1 MGMRAISR
9 AVGYLLVFAL
19 SLDRA
24 TIPFGTVEPG
34 GFAELVDRNA
44 ITVTA
49 DTGTMW
55 YLRVAHSG
63 DLPGVALEF
72 RTSGGRGTG
81 THYWTPIG
89 EYPRIA
95 YTSTMAEGV
104 TGPAG
109 FPVTFSY
116 RMLAAPDAEA
126 GPRAW
131 VVTYT
136 LSATP

>member
-1 MGMRAISR
+1 MGTGPGPRA
-9 AVGYLLVFAL
+9 AGFLLVFAL
-19 SLDRA
+19 SLDRS
-24 TIPFGTVEPG
+24 TIPFGTVDPG
-34 GFAELVDRNA
+34 GTAELIDRNA
-44 ITVTA
+44 VTVTA

-55 YLRVAHSG
+55 YLRIGRSG
-63 DLPGVALEF
+63 ELAGVALEF

-81 THYWTPIG
+81 TFAWTPID

-95 YTSTMAEGV
+95 YTSTMAEGA
-104 TGPAG
+104 TDPAG
-109 FPVTFSY
+109 VPVTFSY
-116 RMLAAPDAEA
+116 RLLAAPDADA